1 MTVTMSPSAAHR
13 ALTEHPLYR
22 YRGCQPDA
30 DDPRMSA
37 GDPDLPVDAWGPWTG
52 DGSEPQAERYARERA
67 AVAVCGFC
75 PVRDA
80 CRIYANSETADG
92 ALAEPEGVWGGELAL
107 ERHRAL
113 IRRRKTA
120 LDTGTA
126 PSIAGRRPARDLA
139 MCRTPQKQAVLR
151 SLARE
156 TDEELVA
163 YRAGMDVRTANWT
176 RSLLC
181 KLLGVDRETAT
192 RETLLDAARRHGV
205 LPRGVRVRRDGPWP
219 VAAAPTTDGMRQ
231 RRIGPGRP
239 VQLMIPDFPPLP
251 TAAAPVRV
259 PARGEGAGAVARGPR
274 AALPHQASAARGAGG
289 PVRLRLVIPP
299 AEHLT
304 LPLPIADVH
313 LETAS

>member
-1 MTVTMSPSAAHR
+1 MTMSLSPSAAHQ

-22 YRGCQPDA
+22 YRGCQPDV
-30 DDPRMSA
+30 DNPRMAA
-37 GDPDLPVDAWGPWTG
+37 GDPDVPVDAWGPWTG
-52 DGSEPQAERYARERA
+52 DGAEPQADRYARERA
-67 AVAVCGFC
+67 AKSVCGFC
-75 PVRDA
+75 PVREA
-80 CRIYANSETADG
+80 CRIYANTETADG
-92 ALAEPEGVWGGELAL
+92 MLAEPEGVWGGELAL

-113 IRRRKTA
+113 IQRRKAA
-120 LDTGTA
+120 LD
-126 PSIAGRRPARDLA
+126 AGRPVPVVEVRRPERDLA
-139 MCRTPQKQAVLR
+139 MCRTVQKQAVLR

-163 YRAGMDVRTANWT
+163 YRAGMDVRTANWN
-176 RSLLC
+176 RSALC

-192 RETLLDAARRHGV
+192 REDLLDAARRHGV
-205 LPRGVRVRRDGPWP
+205 LPRGVRVRPDGAWP

-251 TAAAPVRV
+251 LSPAGARPRAASGCGGPPGRV
-259 PARGEGAGAVARGPR
+259 PARAAGSG
-274 AALPHQASAARGAGG
+274 GG

-299 AEHLT
+299 PEPLA
-304 LPLPIADVH
+304 LPLSIPDRL